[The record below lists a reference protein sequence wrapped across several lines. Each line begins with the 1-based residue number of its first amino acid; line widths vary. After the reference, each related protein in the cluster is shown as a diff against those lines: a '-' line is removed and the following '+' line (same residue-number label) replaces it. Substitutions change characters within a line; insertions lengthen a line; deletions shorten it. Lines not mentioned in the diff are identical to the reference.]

1 MSDASDNLVLVHL
14 RELRASLEA
23 RTAQL
28 DRKLDAVLADLHEIR
43 TEAAADRA
51 HMSGVN
57 HAIQSVQRRLIR
69 TDERVAEIERRLAR
83 VEDG

>member
-1 MSDASDNLVLVHL
+1 MSDAPDNLVLAHL
-14 RELRASLEA
+14 RELR
-23 RTAQL
+23 THL
-28 DRKLDAVLADLHEIR
+28 DRKLDAVLEELHEIR

-51 HMSGVN
+51 PMSGVN
-57 HAIQSVQRRLIR
+57 HRVQSVQRRLIR